1 MLQSSGFQYLASLAA
16 IFSIAFLVVSLID
29 LYRRR
34 DIYYKK
40 DSNDRI
46 ELMKIKLKMK
56 QDSQSVTKQKTF
68 ENAQKIVKEY
78 SITMSQKDKK

>member
-1 MLQSSGFQYLASLAA
+1 
-16 IFSIAFLVVSLID
+16 
-29 LYRRR
+29 
-34 DIYYKK
+34 
-40 DSNDRI
+40 
-46 ELMKIKLKMK
+46 MKIKLKMK

>member
-1 MLQSSGFQYLASLAA
+1 M
-16 IFSIAFLVVSLID
+16 VSLVD
-29 LYRRR
+29 LYRRS
-34 DIYYKK
+34 DYYCKK